1 MRQFKRPSAFSC
13 YDRAM
18 TVPVLHIDQLAK
30 AYGKQAVLRGVSLEL
45 RADESFGLVGMNGA
59 GKTTLIKCVLDFCN
73 VDGGSIAIAGLPHQ
87 ARHARKP
94 VAYLPESFMPPYYLT
109 GREFV
114 KYILELRGQAY
125 SEEATREMFAALDI
139 DPAALA
145 KLARTYSKGMTQKL
159 GLATCFLSGAALF
172 VLDEPMSGLDPKAR
186 ALVKR
191 RLAAIKDAGRT
202 LFFSSHVLA
211 DVEELCDRMAIL
223 HDGELRFVGAPG
235 DCRARYGSATL
246 EDAYLAAIA

>member
-1 MRQFKRPSAFSC
+1 
-13 YDRAM
+13 M
-18 TVPVLHIDQLAK
+18 TPALHIVDLSK
-30 AYGKQAVLRGVSLEL
+30 SYGRQPVLRGLSLEL
-45 RADESFGLVGMNGA
+45 RAGESFGLVGMNGA
-59 GKTTLIKCVLDFCN
+59 GKTTLIKCLLDFC
-73 VDGGSIAIAGLPHQ
+73 AIDNGRIEILGVPHLET
-87 ARHARKP
+87 RSRRP
-94 VAYLPESFMPPYYLT
+94 LAYLPENFLPPYYLS

-114 KYILELRGQAY
+114 KYILDLRGEPY

-139 DPAALA
+139 DPAALD
-145 KLARTYSKGMTQKL
+145 KLARSYSKGMTQKL
-159 GLATCFLSGAALF
+159 GLAVCFLSEAALF

-191 RLAAIKDAGRT
+191 RLALAKQAGRS

-223 HDGELRFVGAPG
+223 HEGELRFVGAPG

-246 EDAYLAAIA
+246 EEAYLAAIA